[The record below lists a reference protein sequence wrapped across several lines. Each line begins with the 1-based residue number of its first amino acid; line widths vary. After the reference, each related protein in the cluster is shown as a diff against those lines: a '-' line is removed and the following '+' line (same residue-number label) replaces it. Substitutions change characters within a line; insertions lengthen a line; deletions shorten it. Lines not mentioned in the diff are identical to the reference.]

1 MADRRDSFSV
11 LRAALLSPLLALPL
25 AGYIPAL
32 YAEKITIALSQ
43 EQDGGPA
50 GRACIYVHQGKAEYR
65 LVKAGETCAAEIV
78 VESHQS

>member
-78 VESHQS
+78 VESHQN